1 MRYYSDKTK
10 SLYENENE
18 LIKAEEEFDKAH
30 EEENRKREE
39 RKTRAKEV
47 ETAYKHYLE
56 LRNQFIEDYGSYHM
70 TVNSQRPYASIF
82 DFIED
87 FWLK

>member
-18 LIKAEEEFDKAH
+18 LINAEQEFDKAH

-39 RKTRAKEV
+39 RKARAKEV
-47 ETAYKHYLE
+47 ENAYKRYLE

-70 TVNSQRPYASIF
+70 TVSSQRPYTSIF
-82 DFIED
+82 DLIDD
-87 FWLK
+87 FWL

>member
-18 LIKAEEEFDKAH
+18 LIKAEQEFDKIH

-47 ETAYKHYLE
+47 ESAYQHYLE

-70 TVNSQRPYASIF
+70 TISSQRPYASIF
-82 DFIED
+82 DLIDD